1 MMKNKKGITLV
12 EVIVVLIIMA
22 VLAGILV
29 ASYTGYIDK
38 AKNDAALVEARA
50 VYLAATTVYHELYA
64 TNAGTNGDLD
74 DAAITKIATLASV
87 AKTDVLKVTVSST
100 TKEVTTIWY
109 KASNNMYC
117 VYNGTAWTVQTNNP
131 STP

>member
-1 MMKNKKGITLV
+1 MKMNKKGITLV

-50 VYLAATTVYHELYA
+50 VYLAASTKYHEAYA
-64 TNAGTNGDLD
+64 SSAAEDWDADGTALT
-74 DAAITKIATLASV
+74 AIETLASV
-87 AKTDVLKVTVSST
+87 KAGSVTEVKVVGKKISAIT
-100 TKEVTTIWY
+100 Y

-117 VYNGTAWTVQTNNP
+117 VYNGTTWTVQATAP
-131 STP
+131 

>member
-50 VYLAATTVYHELYA
+50 VYLAATTKYHELYA
-64 TNAGTNGDLD
+64 T
-74 DAAITKIATLASV
+74 DATTDGELTATVKTDVEKLASV
-87 AKTDVLKVTVSST
+87 ATGSVLKVVVSKT
-100 TKEVTTIWY
+100 DKKVTTIWY

-117 VYNGTAWTVQTNNP
+117 VYNGTAWTVQANSPT
-131 STP
+131 